1 MRSLGYP
8 RIISVENFRNPNFE
22 LVADCLD
29 WLVQRFDESADIDD
43 DISTETDRVTFLKN
57 VSKVFMS
64 RARLK
69 LNIKRLY
76 AADGYARPRRPPS
89 STLLQPSP
97 PTFKSPSDIQGT
109 RAHLAAP
116 PSHPDRLA
124 VKELLKIANLLYQAT
139 KNADEDDATDPE
151 AATDAFELDAGAF
164 DVKLVR
170 RLASE
175 ITQRGAA
182 IYDALGDEKRLR
194 GERARAVGRDVDLD
208 EIEAQVQEQ
217 IASVRDNVQGL
228 ERMLGDLR
236 RDEESLES
244 KIEKRRAELERA
256 EKRLSALRQVRPAYM
271 DEYDQLEAGMDEMY
285 EAYVEKVRNLD
296 YLEWQL
302 REMSADEDAAREEKE
317 RELRDMQ
324 RRMRNEEM
332 KILRGEGNVGGDDED
347 FDVHEPARAR
357 PGAVAQRRSPPKGPV
372 AKRFGLDGGTR
383 AGSRVGS
390 TGTGM
395 GGRRE
400 PAVTGS
406 MTGGD
411 LSGDSSEGELFEE
424 DDSSGSD
431 NDF

>member
-1 MRSLGYP
+1 M
-8 RIISVENFRNPNFE
+8 
-22 LVADCLD
+22 
-29 WLVQRFDESADIDD
+29 
-43 DISTETDRVTFLKN
+43 
-57 VSKVFMS
+57 
-64 RARLK
+64 
-69 LNIKRLY
+69 
-76 AADGYARPRRPPS
+76 
-89 STLLQPSP
+89 
-97 PTFKSPSDIQGT
+97 
-109 RAHLAAP
+109 
-116 PSHPDRLA
+116 
-124 VKELLKIANLLYQAT
+124 
-139 KNADEDDATDPE
+139 
-151 AATDAFELDAGAF
+151 
-164 DVKLVR
+164 KLVR

-194 GERARAVGRDVDLD
+194 VERARAVGRDVDLD

-347 FDVHEPARAR
+347 FDVDEPARAR
-357 PGAVAQRRSPPKGPV
+357 PGAAAQRRSPPKGPV

>member
-1 MRSLGYP
+1 M
-8 RIISVENFRNPNFE
+8 
-22 LVADCLD
+22 
-29 WLVQRFDESADIDD
+29 
-43 DISTETDRVTFLKN
+43 
-57 VSKVFMS
+57 
-64 RARLK
+64 
-69 LNIKRLY
+69 
-76 AADGYARPRRPPS
+76 
-89 STLLQPSP
+89 
-97 PTFKSPSDIQGT
+97 
-109 RAHLAAP
+109 
-116 PSHPDRLA
+116 
-124 VKELLKIANLLYQAT
+124 
-139 KNADEDDATDPE
+139 
-151 AATDAFELDAGAF
+151 
-164 DVKLVR
+164 KLVR

-271 DEYDQLEAGMDEMY
+271 DEYEQLEAGMDEMY
-285 EAYVEKVRNLD
+285 EAYVEKRRNLD

-302 REMSADEDAAREEKE
+302 RELSADEDAAREEKE

-347 FDVHEPARAR
+347 FDVDEPARAR
-357 PGAVAQRRSPPKGPV
+357 PGAAAQRRSPPKGPV
-372 AKRFGLDGGTR
+372 AKRFGLDTHGSR
-383 AGSRVGS
+383 AGAFAGG
-390 TGTGM
+390 TGTGAGL

>member
-1 MRSLGYP
+1 M
-8 RIISVENFRNPNFE
+8 
-22 LVADCLD
+22 
-29 WLVQRFDESADIDD
+29 
-43 DISTETDRVTFLKN
+43 
-57 VSKVFMS
+57 
-64 RARLK
+64 
-69 LNIKRLY
+69 
-76 AADGYARPRRPPS
+76 
-89 STLLQPSP
+89 
-97 PTFKSPSDIQGT
+97 
-109 RAHLAAP
+109 
-116 PSHPDRLA
+116 
-124 VKELLKIANLLYQAT
+124 
-139 KNADEDDATDPE
+139 
-151 AATDAFELDAGAF
+151 
-164 DVKLVR
+164 KLVR

-271 DEYDQLEAGMDEMY
+271 DEYEQLETGMDEMF
-285 EAYVEKVRNLD
+285 EAYVEKRRNLD

-302 REMSADEDAAREEKE
+302 RELSADEDAAREEKE

-347 FDVHEPARAR
+347 FDVDEPARAR
-357 PGAVAQRRSPPKGPV
+357 PGAAAQRRSPPKGPV
-372 AKRFGLDGGTR
+372 AKRFGLDGGAR

>member
-1 MRSLGYP
+1 MSYREIRNFTECMRSLGYP

-76 AADGYARPRRPPS
+76 AADG
-89 STLLQPSP
+89 
-97 PTFKSPSDIQGT
+97 
-109 RAHLAAP
+109 
-116 PSHPDRLA
+116 LA

-347 FDVHEPARAR
+347 FDVDEPARAR
-357 PGAVAQRRSPPKGPV
+357 PGAAAQRRSPPKGPV

>member
-1 MRSLGYP
+1 M
-8 RIISVENFRNPNFE
+8 
-22 LVADCLD
+22 
-29 WLVQRFDESADIDD
+29 
-43 DISTETDRVTFLKN
+43 
-57 VSKVFMS
+57 
-64 RARLK
+64 
-69 LNIKRLY
+69 
-76 AADGYARPRRPPS
+76 
-89 STLLQPSP
+89 
-97 PTFKSPSDIQGT
+97 
-109 RAHLAAP
+109 
-116 PSHPDRLA
+116 
-124 VKELLKIANLLYQAT
+124 
-139 KNADEDDATDPE
+139 
-151 AATDAFELDAGAF
+151 
-164 DVKLVR
+164 KLVR

-194 GERARAVGRDVDLD
+194 VERARAVGRDVDLD

-228 ERMLGDLR
+228 ERTLGDLR

-256 EKRLSALRQVRPAYM
+256 GKRLSALRQVRPAYM
-271 DEYDQLEAGMDEMY
+271 DETTSSSWHGRDVRG
-285 EAYVEKVRNLD
+285 YVEKRRNLD

-347 FDVHEPARAR
+347 FDVDEPARAR
-357 PGAVAQRRSPPKGPV
+357 PGAAQRRSPPKGPV
-372 AKRFGLDGGTR
+372 AKRFGLEGAR
-383 AGSRVGS
+383 VAAGSRAG
-390 TGTGM
+390 GTGAGL